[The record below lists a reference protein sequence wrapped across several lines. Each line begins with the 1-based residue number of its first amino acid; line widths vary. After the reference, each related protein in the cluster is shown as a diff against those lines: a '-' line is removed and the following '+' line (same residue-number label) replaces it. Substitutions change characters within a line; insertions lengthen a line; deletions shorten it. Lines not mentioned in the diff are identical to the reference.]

1 MKRTLFFALLM
12 FPIAAFAAG
21 DVKHPKQMAWPFE
34 GPLGRVDVQSAQRG
48 FQVYREVCAAC
59 HGIKRVA
66 FRNLMDIGFSEG
78 EVKTIASESTII
90 DGPNDDGE
98 MFERPGRP
106 SDHVPSPY
114 ANEKAAR
121 ALHNGAYPP
130 DLSLI
135 IKARHD
141 GANYVHSL
149 LTGYADAPEGVTVPE
164 GAHYNPYFPGGIIKM
179 APPLVSDG
187 QVTYQDETNPTI
199 DQMSIDIVNFL
210 QWTAEPEMQERKSMG
225 MKVMFFLLVM
235 TGFFFVAKKRIWKDI
250 EH

>member
-1 MKRTLFFALLM
+1 M
-12 FPIAAFAAG
+12 FPLAAFAAG
-21 DVKHPKQMAWPFE
+21 DVKHPEQLDWTFE
-34 GPLGRVDVQSAQRG
+34 GPLGRVDMPSAQRG

-59 HGIKRVA
+59 HGIRRVA
-66 FRNLMDIGFSEG
+66 FHNLMDLGFSEG

-141 GANYVHSL
+141 GANYLHSL
-149 LTGYADAPEGVTVPE
+149 LNGYEEAPEGVSVPE
-164 GAHYNPYFPGGIIKM
+164 GAYYNPYFPGGIIKM
-179 APPLVSDG
+179 APPLITEG
-187 QVTYQDETNPTI
+187 QVTYQDDTKATV
-199 DQMSIDIVNFL
+199 DQMSLDVVNFL
-210 QWTAEPEMQERKSMG
+210 QWAAEPEMQERKGMG
-225 MKVMFFLLVM
+225 LKVMFFLLVM
-235 TGFFFVAKKRIWKDI
+235 TGFFFFAKKRIWKDI